1 MSEGQGSLAK
11 DRQLLSGKERGILT
25 GGYRRKGERE
35 NIHRTLGAYLPGC
48 GQLQLEQGPNNERS
62 MGTGQ
67 KPVSFSASIEG
78 REACSGRKETL
89 ELKKG

>member
-67 KPVSFSASIEG
+67 NLCPSLLA
-78 REACSGRKETL
+78 
-89 ELKKG
+89 LKGGKHAVGGKKLWN